1 MTKVY
6 DIKIKDLEDLLKLLQ
21 SHSSDPSVAM
31 DVVRLSD
38 YIKRLKNQFKS
49 ASTTSI
55 FEQIEDDL
63 EYLDFFKP
71 FYPVTQKF
79 ANIGKSMDEI
89 DQPINYSSVLMSD
102 EQVMQDVEEFYSQ
115 QGGTFY
121 SYFLEF
127 KEEACD
133 HLKFIDES
141 PNIEGETLFVKSVGE
156 AFVFSTNYSN
166 ITKFTILVHE
176 IQHVLDFYLNDNF
189 SEQYIIRETMAMFME
204 MIATD
209 FIAKKYKL
217 DGEAFKRF
225 QFIHSAVK
233 SQAQSVVNKTNI
245 LDNARKHNGCHKSLL
260 AKLHQLGYDSN
271 ELEFYFEQDITTDY
285 AYPVSYL
292 IAIELYLLYYK
303 NKGLVI
309 KICEDIVENGNSDNI
324 FELLAKYDIELT
336 NNIESFENR
345 IYKKR

>member
-6 DIKIKDLEDLLKLLQ
+6 DIKIKDLEELLKLLQ

-31 DVVRLSD
+31 DAVRLSD
-38 YIKRLKNQFKS
+38 YIKRLKNQFNQNG
-49 ASTTSI
+49 TTN
-55 FEQIEDDL
+55 FLEQLEEDL

-71 FYPVTQKF
+71 FYPITQKF
-79 ANIGKSMDEI
+79 ASIGKSMDEI
-89 DQPINYSSVLMSD
+89 DQPINYSSILMSD

-127 KEEACD
+127 KEEAED
-133 HLKFIDES
+133 HLKFIDKS
-141 PNIEGETLFVKSVGE
+141 PNIEGETLFVKSIGE

-176 IQHVLDFYLNDNF
+176 IQHVLDFFLNDSF
-189 SEQYIIRETMAMFME
+189 SEQYMIRETMAMFME

-209 FIAKKYKL
+209 FIVKKYKL
-217 DGEAFKRF
+217 DGEDFKRF
-225 QFIHSAVK
+225 QFIHTAVK
-233 SQAQSVVNKTNI
+233 SQAHNIINKTSI
-245 LDNARKHNGCHKSLL
+245 LENAREHTGCHKGLL
-260 AKLHQLGYDSN
+260 AKLNQLGFDLS

-285 AYPVSYL
+285 AYPISYL
-292 IAIELYLLYYK
+292 IAIELYSLYYK
-303 NKGLVI
+303 NKGLTI

-336 NNIESFENR
+336 RNIESFENR